1 MLFETPLTQGTLV
14 MAHEISVIEENGVEI
29 VEAAYA
35 NTPAWHNLGNVFNA
49 GGTEAPDS
57 ETMMELAH
65 QNWLCE
71 KEQMNLVQDGKP
83 VGGGYFATV
92 RQDTREVLGIVGKNY
107 KVLQNKDAFKFMDS
121 FMQDG
126 IMRYESAMA
135 LFGGRQVVLLARMP
149 SVDEIIPGD
158 RQERYLLL
166 SNTHDGTGSIIMQP
180 THVRVVCNNTHRIA
194 IANETY
200 QVKVRHS
207 SSMEEK
213 MEMARKY
220 LSQFDK
226 KFSEYTE
233 TAKHLA
239 KVSYTDDMVS
249 DYLNQLF
256 PAKADASER
265 QVKNRLDKLM
275 MVKGMMNTPGNTL
288 PGMEGTMWQ
297 LFNAVTEAVDHRS
310 SYKGDDLSRAEN
322 RFTNIME
329 GAGAALKDKA
339 FELALQMAV

>member
-1 MLFETPLTQGTLV
+1 
-14 MAHEISVIEENGVEI
+14 MAHEISVIEENGLEI
-29 VEAAYA
+29 AEAGYA

-49 GGTEAPDS
+49 GGTEAPNS
-57 ETMMELAH
+57 EQMMELAH
-65 QNWLCE
+65 QNWLTE
-71 KEQMNLVQDGKP
+71 KEPMNLVQDGKA
-83 VGGGYFATV
+83 VGGYFATV

-135 LFGGRQVVLLARMP
+135 LFGGKQVVLLARMP
-149 SVDEIIPGD
+149 SVDEVIPGD
-158 RQERYLLL
+158 RQDRFLLL

-194 IANETY
+194 ISNQTY

-239 KVSYTDDMVS
+239 KYSYTQDMVKS
-249 DYLNQLF
+249 YLDQLF
-256 PAKADASER
+256 PAQKDASDR
-265 QVKNRLDKLM
+265 QVKNRLAKLD
-275 MVKGMMNTPGNTL
+275 MVKGMMNTPANTL
-288 PGMEGTMWQ
+288 PGMEGTLWQ

-310 SYKGDDLSRAEN
+310 SYKGDDLARAEN

-329 GAGAALKDKA
+329 GAGANLKDKA
-339 FELALQMAV
+339 FELALQLAV